1 MSPRAGGDPRVLLLH
16 GEESFLVEVEAKRVL
31 DAWRAELVSDFG
43 FEALDPG
50 ALNATKLR
58 DAVRQL
64 PFLDPF
70 RIVAVRS
77 LPLRRAEGLA
87 SGLKDVPDTTRVLV
101 TVNGK
106 VAAGNALAKA
116 VAAAEQGVARE
127 FPRLRGRALSEWASD
142 RARTIGLPPSIAPLV
157 LRSSPADLGI
167 IDSELRKLS
176 AYHASGFPLDRDAL
190 AALLAGGHEE
200 EVFRLTDNLLPRPS
214 GDAFRVARSL
224 VRGGESPTLLAWRV
238 SRQLAM
244 VLAVRARRDR
254 GESLAEIQSAMSEHP
269 FRIQKAF
276 EAAGSVDSVRLEE
289 GLKALLAYEWEVKS
303 GQLDAELGLDG
314 VLARL

>member
-1 MSPRAGGDPRVLLLH
+1 MPPRTVADPRVLLLH
-16 GEESFLVEVEAKRVL
+16 GEESFLAEEEAKRVL
-31 DAWRAELVSDFG
+31 DAWRADLVSDFG
-43 FEALDPG
+43 YEALDPG
-50 ALNATKLR
+50 TLNATKLR
-58 DAVRQL
+58 DSVRQL

-77 LPLRRAEGLA
+77 LPVRRAEGLA
-87 SGLKDVPDTTRVLV
+87 AGLSDIPETTRILL
-101 TVNGK
+101 TVSGRLGS
-106 VAAGNALAKA
+106 GNALSMA
-116 VAAAEQGVARE
+116 VTAADQGLARE
-127 FPRLRGRALSEWASD
+127 FSRLKGRALSDWASD
-142 RARTIGLPPSIAPLV
+142 RARSLGLPPSIAPMV
-157 LRSSPADLGI
+157 VRSSPADLGI
-167 IDSELRKLS
+167 LDSEMRKLS

-224 VRGGESPTLLAWRV
+224 VRGGESPTTLAYRV

-254 GESLAEIQSAMSEHP
+254 GESLAEIQAAMSEHP

-276 EAAGSVDSVRLEE
+276 EAAGSVDSARLED

>member
-1 MSPRAGGDPRVLLLH
+1 MAPKAVADPRVLLLH
-16 GEESFLVEVEAKRVL
+16 GEESFLVEEEAKRVL

-43 FEALDPG
+43 YEALDPG
-50 ALNATKLR
+50 ALNASKLR
-58 DAVRQL
+58 DAVRQM

-77 LPLRRAEGLA
+77 LPVRRAEGLA
-87 SGLKDVPDTTRVLV
+87 TGLKEIPDTTRVLL
-101 TVNGK
+101 TVSGR
-106 VAAGNALAKA
+106 VGAGNALAKA
-116 VAAAEQGVARE
+116 VAAAEQGVSRE
-127 FPRLRGRALSEWASD
+127 FPRLKGRALGDWASD
-142 RARTIGLPPSIAPLV
+142 RARALGLPPSIASMV
-157 LRSSPADLGI
+157 LRSSPADLGV
-167 IDSELRKLS
+167 IDSELRKLAS
-176 AYHASGFPLDRDAL
+176 YHASGFPLDRDAL
-190 AALLAGGHEE
+190 VSLLAGGHEE

-224 VRGGESPTLLAWRV
+224 VRGGESPTTLAYRV

-254 GESLAEIQSAMSEHP
+254 GESLAEIQAAMSEHP
-269 FRIQKAF
+269 FRVQKAF
-276 EAAGSVDSVRLEE
+276 EAAGSVDSARLED

-303 GQLDAELGLDG
+303 GQVDAELGLDG

>member
-1 MSPRAGGDPRVLLLH
+1 MPRAVADPRVLLLH
-16 GEESFLVEVEAKRVL
+16 GEESFLVEEEAKRVL
-31 DAWRAELVSDFG
+31 DAWRTVLISDFG
-43 FEALDPG
+43 FEPLDPG
-50 ALNATKLR
+50 ALNSAKLR

-77 LPLRRAEGLA
+77 LAVRRVEGLA
-87 SGLKDVPDTTRVLV
+87 AGLKEIPDTTRVLL
-101 TVNGK
+101 TVSGK
-106 VAAGNALAKA
+106 LGAGNSLAKA
-116 VAAAEQGVARE
+116 VTAAEGGLVRE
-127 FPRLRGRALSEWASD
+127 FPRLKGRALGDWASD
-142 RARTIGLPPSIAPLV
+142 RARTLGLPPSIAPLV
-157 LRSSPADLGI
+157 IRSSPADLGV

-176 AYHASGFPLDRDAL
+176 SYHASGFPLDREAL

-224 VRGGESPTLLAWRV
+224 VRGGESPTTLAYRV

-254 GESLAEIQSAMSEHP
+254 GESLAEVQAAMSEHP

-276 EAAGSVDSVRLEE
+276 EAAGSVDSERLEE

>member
-1 MSPRAGGDPRVLLLH
+1 MPPRAVADPRVVLLH
-16 GEESFLVEVEAKRVL
+16 GEESFLAEEEAKRVL
-31 DAWRAELVSDFG
+31 EAWRTELVSDFG
-43 FEALDPG
+43 YEALDPG
-50 ALNATKLR
+50 ALNAAKLR
-58 DAVRQL
+58 DAVRQM

-77 LPLRRAEGLA
+77 LPVRRAEGLA
-87 SGLKDVPDTTRVLV
+87 AGLTDIPDTTRILL
-101 TVNGK
+101 TVSGRLG
-106 VAAGNALAKA
+106 AGNALAKA
-116 VAAAEQGVARE
+116 VAAADQGLTRE
-127 FPRLRGRALSEWASD
+127 FPRLKGRALSDWASD
-142 RARTIGLPPSIAPLV
+142 RARSLGLPPSIASMV

-167 IDSELRKLS
+167 LDSEMRKLA
-176 AYHASGFPLDRDAL
+176 AYHAAGFPLDRDAL

-214 GDAFRVARSL
+214 GDAFRVVRSL
-224 VRGGESPTLLAWRV
+224 VRNGESPTTLAYRV

-254 GESLAEIQSAMSEHP
+254 GESLAEIQAAMSEHP

-276 EAAGSVDSVRLEE
+276 EAAGSVDSARLEE

>member
-16 GEESFLVEVEAKRVL
+16 GEESFLVEEEAKRVL
-31 DAWRAELVSDFG
+31 DAWKAELVSDFG

-50 ALNATKLR
+50 GLNATKLR

-64 PFLDPF
+64 PFLDPY

-77 LPLRRAEGLA
+77 LPVRRAEGLA
-87 SGLKDVPDTTRVLV
+87 AGLKDVPDTTRVLIAV
-101 TVNGK
+101 SGR
-106 VAAGNALAKA
+106 VAAGSALAKV
-116 VAAAEQGVARE
+116 VAAAEQGSARE
-127 FPRLRGRALSEWASD
+127 FPRLKGRALSEWASD
-142 RARTIGLPPSIAPLV
+142 RARAIGLPPSIAQLV

-176 AYHASGFPLDRDAL
+176 TYHASGFPLDRDAL
-190 AALLAGGHEE
+190 TALLAGGHEE

-224 VRGGESPTLLAWRV
+224 VRGGESPTVLAWRV

-254 GESLAEIQSAMSEHP
+254 GESLAEVQKAMSEHP

-276 EAAGSVDSVRLEE
+276 EAAGSVDSARLEE

>member
-1 MSPRAGGDPRVLLLH
+1 M
-16 GEESFLVEVEAKRVL
+16 
-31 DAWRAELVSDFG
+31 
-43 FEALDPG
+43 
-50 ALNATKLR
+50 
-58 DAVRQL
+58 
-64 PFLDPF
+64 
-70 RIVAVRS
+70 
-77 LPLRRAEGLA
+77 
-87 SGLKDVPDTTRVLV
+87 
-101 TVNGK
+101 
-106 VAAGNALAKA
+106 
-116 VAAAEQGVARE
+116 VAAAEQGSARE
-127 FPRLRGRALSEWASD
+127 FPRLKGRALSEWASD
-142 RARTIGLPPSIAPLV
+142 RARAIGLPPSIAQLV

-176 AYHASGFPLDRDAL
+176 TYHASGFPLDRDAL
-190 AALLAGGHEE
+190 TALLAGGHEE

-224 VRGGESPTLLAWRV
+224 VRGGESPTVLAWRV

-254 GESLAEIQSAMSEHP
+254 GESLAEVQKAMSEHP

-276 EAAGSVDSVRLEE
+276 EAAGSVDSARLEE

>member
-1 MSPRAGGDPRVLLLH
+1 MAPRAVSDARVLLLY
-16 GEESFLVEVEAKRVL
+16 GDESFLVDEEARRVL

-50 ALNATKLR
+50 ALTAAKLR

-70 RIVAVRS
+70 RVIAVRS
-77 LPLRRAEGLA
+77 LPVRRAEGLA
-87 SGLKDVPDTTRVLV
+87 AGLQEIPDTTRILLSVSGRL
-101 TVNGK
+101 G
-106 VAAGNALAKA
+106 AGSALGKA
-116 VAAAEQGVARE
+116 VAAADQGLSRE
-127 FPRLRGRALSEWASD
+127 FPRLKGRALGDWASD
-142 RARTIGLPPSIAPLV
+142 RARTLGLPPSIAAMV
-157 LRSSPADLGI
+157 LRASPADLGV
-167 IDSELRKLS
+167 IDSELRKLT

-190 AALLAGGHEE
+190 TALLAGGHEE

-214 GDAFRVARSL
+214 GEAFRVARSL
-224 VRGGESPTLLAWRV
+224 VRSGESPTTLAYRV

-254 GESLAEIQSAMSEHP
+254 GESLAEVQAAMSEHP
-269 FRIQKAF
+269 FRVQKAF
-276 EAAGSVDSVRLEE
+276 EAAGSVDADQLEE

-303 GQLDAELGLDG
+303 GQLDAEHGLDG

>member
-1 MSPRAGGDPRVLLLH
+1 MSPRAGGDARVLLVH
-16 GEESFLVEVEAKRVL
+16 GEESFLVEEEAKRVL
-31 DAWRAELVSDFG
+31 EGWRAELVSDFG
-43 FEALDPG
+43 YEALDPG
-50 ALNATKLR
+50 ALNAAKLR

-77 LPLRRAEGLA
+77 VPARRAEGLA
-87 SGLKDVPDTTRVLV
+87 PGLKDVPDTTRVLI
-101 TVNGK
+101 TVSGR
-106 VAAGNALAKA
+106 VGASSPLAKA
-116 VAAAEQGVARE
+116 VAAAEQGVSRE
-127 FPRLRGRALSEWASD
+127 FPRLKSRALGDWASD
-142 RARTIGLPPSIAPLV
+142 RARAIGLPPSIAPMV

-167 IDSELRKLS
+167 IDSELRKLAS
-176 AYHASGFPLDRDAL
+176 YHASGFPLDRDAL
-190 AALLAGGHEE
+190 VALLAGGHEE
-200 EVFRLTDNLLPRPS
+200 EVFRLTDNLLPRPT

-224 VRGGESPTLLAWRV
+224 VRGGESPTTLAYRV

-254 GESLAEIQSAMSEHP
+254 GESLAEIQAAMSEHP
-269 FRIQKAF
+269 FRVQKAF
-276 EAAGSVDSVRLEE
+276 EAAGSIDSARLEE
-289 GLKALLAYEWEVKS
+289 GLRALLAYEWEVKS

>member
-1 MSPRAGGDPRVLLLH
+1 MPPRAVADPRVLLLH
-16 GEESFLVEVEAKRVL
+16 GEESFLAEEEAKRVL
-31 DAWRAELVSDFG
+31 DAWRSELVSDFG
-43 FEALDPG
+43 YEALDPG
-50 ALNATKLR
+50 ALNAAKLR
-58 DAVRQL
+58 DAVRQM

-77 LPLRRAEGLA
+77 VPVRRAEGLA
-87 SGLKDVPDTTRVLV
+87 AGLIEIPDTTRVLL
-101 TVNGK
+101 TVSGRLG
-106 VAAGNALAKA
+106 AGNALAKA
-116 VAAAEQGVARE
+116 VTAADQGLTRE
-127 FPRLRGRALSEWASD
+127 FPRLKARSLSDWASD
-142 RARTIGLPPSIAPLV
+142 RARLLGLPPSIAPMV

-167 IDSELRKLS
+167 LDSEMRKLA
-176 AYHASGFPLDRDAL
+176 AYHAAGFPLDRDAL

-224 VRGGESPTLLAWRV
+224 VRSGESPTVLAYRV

-254 GESLAEIQSAMSEHP
+254 GESLAEIQAAMSEHP

-276 EAAGSVDSVRLEE
+276 EAAGSVDSARLEE
-289 GLKALLAYEWEVKS
+289 GLKALLDYEWEVKS

>member
-1 MSPRAGGDPRVLLLH
+1 MAPRAVSDPRVLLLH
-16 GEESFLVEVEAKRVL
+16 GEESFLVEEEAKRML

-50 ALNATKLR
+50 ALNAGKLR

-77 LPLRRAEGLA
+77 LPVRRAEGLA
-87 SGLKDVPDTTRVLV
+87 AGLKEIPDTTRVLL
-101 TVNGK
+101 TVSGRLG
-106 VAAGNALAKA
+106 AANALAKA
-116 VAAAEQGVARE
+116 VAAAEQGLSRE
-127 FPRLRGRALSEWASD
+127 FARLKGRSLGDWASD
-142 RARTIGLPPSIAPLV
+142 RARALGLPPSIASMV
-157 LRSSPADLGI
+157 LRASPADLGI

-176 AYHASGFPLDRDAL
+176 TYHASGFPLDRDTL

-224 VRGGESPTLLAWRV
+224 VRSGESPTTLAYRV

-254 GESLAEIQSAMSEHP
+254 GESLAEIQAAMSEHP
-269 FRIQKAF
+269 FRVQKAF
-276 EAAGSVDSVRLEE
+276 EAAGSVDSARLED

-303 GQLDAELGLDG
+303 GQVDAELGLDG

>member
-1 MSPRAGGDPRVLLLH
+1 MSPRAAADPRVLLLH
-16 GEESFLVEVEAKRVL
+16 GEESFLVEEEAKRVL
-31 DAWRAELVSDFG
+31 DAWRTELVSDFG
-43 FEALDPG
+43 YEALDPG
-50 ALNATKLR
+50 GLNPAKLR

-64 PFLDPF
+64 PFLDPY

-77 LPLRRAEGLA
+77 LAVRRAEGLA
-87 SGLKDVPDTTRVLV
+87 AGLQEIPDTTRVLL
-101 TVNGK
+101 TVSGR
-106 VAAGNALAKA
+106 VGAGNALAKA
-116 VAAAEQGVARE
+116 VVAAERGALRE
-127 FPRLRGRALSEWASD
+127 FPRLKGRALSDWAAD
-142 RARTIGLPPSIAPLV
+142 RARAVGVPPSIAPLV

-167 IDSELRKLS
+167 IDSELRKLA
-176 AYHASGFPLDRDAL
+176 AYHASGFPLDRDAI

-224 VRGGESPTLLAWRV
+224 VQGGESPTTLAYRV

-254 GESLAEIQSAMSEHP
+254 GESLAEIQAAMSEHP
-269 FRIQKAF
+269 FRVQKAF
-276 EAAGSVDSVRLEE
+276 EAAGSIDSARLEE

-303 GQLDAELGLDG
+303 GQVDAELGLDG

>member
-1 MSPRAGGDPRVLLLH
+1 MPPRTVADPRVLLLH
-16 GEESFLVEVEAKRVL
+16 GEESFLAEEEAKRVL
-31 DAWRAELVSDFG
+31 DAWRADLVSDFG
-43 FEALDPG
+43 YEALDPG
-50 ALNATKLR
+50 TLNATKLR
-58 DAVRQL
+58 DSVRQL

-77 LPLRRAEGLA
+77 LPVRRAEGLA
-87 SGLKDVPDTTRVLV
+87 AGLSDIPETTRILL
-101 TVNGK
+101 TVSGRLGS
-106 VAAGNALAKA
+106 GNALSMA
-116 VAAAEQGVARE
+116 VTAADQGLARE
-127 FPRLRGRALSEWASD
+127 FSRLKGRALSDWASD
-142 RARTIGLPPSIAPLV
+142 RARSLGLPPSIAPMV
-157 LRSSPADLGI
+157 VRSSPADLGI
-167 IDSELRKLS
+167 LDSEMRKLS

-224 VRGGESPTLLAWRV
+224 VRGGESPTTLAYRV

-254 GESLAEIQSAMSEHP
+254 GESLAEIQAAMSEHP
-269 FRIQKAF
+269 FRVQKAF
-276 EAAGSVDSVRLEE
+276 EAAGSIDSARLEE

-303 GQLDAELGLDG
+303 GQVDAELGLDG

>member
-1 MSPRAGGDPRVLLLH
+1 MPARVVADPRVLLLH
-16 GEESFLVEVEAKRVL
+16 GEEPFLAEEEAKRVL

-43 FEALDPG
+43 YEALDPG
-50 ALNATKLR
+50 TLNASKLR
-58 DAVRQL
+58 DSVRQL

-77 LPLRRAEGLA
+77 LPVRRAEGLA
-87 SGLKDVPDTTRVLV
+87 AGLSDVPETTRVLL
-101 TVNGK
+101 TVSGRLG
-106 VAAGNALAKA
+106 AGNALAKA
-116 VAAAEQGVARE
+116 VAAADHGLARE
-127 FPRLRGRALSEWASD
+127 FPRLKGRALSDWASE
-142 RARTIGLPPSIAPLV
+142 RVRSLGLPPSIAPMV

-167 IDSELRKLS
+167 LDSEMRKLS

-190 AALLAGGHEE
+190 SALLAGGHEE

-224 VRGGESPTLLAWRV
+224 VRGGESPTTLAYRV

-254 GESLAEIQSAMSEHP
+254 GESLAEIQAAMSEHP

-276 EAAGSVDSVRLEE
+276 EAAGSVDSARLEE

>member
-1 MSPRAGGDPRVLLLH
+1 MAPRAVSDPRVLLLH
-16 GEESFLVEVEAKRVL
+16 GDESFLVEEEAKRVL
-31 DAWRAELVSDFG
+31 EAWRTELVSDFG

-50 ALNATKLR
+50 TLNAAKLR

-70 RIVAVRS
+70 RVIAVRS
-77 LPLRRAEGLA
+77 LPVRRAEGLA
-87 SGLKDVPDTTRVLV
+87 AGLKDVPDTTRILL
-101 TVNGK
+101 TVSGRLG
-106 VAAGNALAKA
+106 AANALAKA
-116 VAAAEQGVARE
+116 VTSADQGLARE
-127 FPRLRGRALSEWASD
+127 FVRLKGRALSDWASD
-142 RARTIGLPPSIAPLV
+142 RARAHGLAPSIAQMV
-157 LRSSPADLGI
+157 LRASPADLGI
-167 IDSELRKLS
+167 IDSELGKLA

-200 EVFRLTDNLLPRPS
+200 EVFQLTDNLLPRPS
-214 GDAFRVARSL
+214 GEAFRVVRSL
-224 VRGGESPTLLAWRV
+224 VRGGENPTTLGYRV

-254 GESLAEIQSAMSEHP
+254 GESLAEIQAAMSEHP

-276 EAAGSVDSVRLEE
+276 GVAGSVDSTQLEE

-303 GQLDAELGLDG
+303 GQVDAELGLDG